1 MYRAQPKASKLLSA
15 KWQEKDH
22 QIHLKKLKDIKSAL
36 NVKRPASYNH
46 LKTKPKKNQML
57 EGKLAYTDFFDQL
70 TNINVERYIEIEREN
85 RILLEKMTNILQN
98 PKGISHANDHMLL
111 QN

>member
-57 EGKLAYTDFFDQL
+57 EGKYTLIFLLSFFPNCRSSIDHIFACIYMQRG
-70 TNINVERYIEIEREN
+70 TPRSRERTESCS
-85 RILLEKMTNILQN
+85 K
-98 PKGISHANDHMLL
+98 K
-111 QN
+111 

>member
-57 EGKLAYTDFFDQL
+57 EGKSRESFLMSVKLKRLFREVHWNREGKSHFARKNDQYPAKPQWDL
-70 TNINVERYIEIEREN
+70 PR
-85 RILLEKMTNILQN
+85 
-98 PKGISHANDHMLL
+98 
-111 QN
+111 

>member
-57 EGKLAYTDFFDQL
+57 EGKLAYSHFFDQL
-70 TNINVERYIEIEREN
+70 T
-85 RILLEKMTNILQN
+85 T
-98 PKGISHANDHMLL
+98 
-111 QN
+111 